1 MRITRVCHLG
11 TSNDVPEMTG
21 ESGLRSEWR
30 VTFPISAERELNL
43 SSGIRDTG
51 FGIRGLPLGRLSNFS
66 PGEHASARGV
76 TSERC
81 LDNPTRSERA
91 VGVDQHL

>member
-21 ESGLRSEWR
+21 ESGLLSEWR

-43 SSGIRDTG
+43 SSGIRVSG
-51 FGIRGLPLGRLSNFS
+51 FGVCRYVASRTSRQESTRVRVASRLSV
-66 PGEHASARGV
+66 ASITRRVPRG
-76 TSERC
+76 
-81 LDNPTRSERA
+81 P
-91 VGVDQHL
+91 